1 MLVFRGKS
9 TEQRNFSFI
18 FIPIW
23 PTSKLQA
30 VYLNVSEFLR
40 DFLLVLILA
49 LRIVIT
55 LNWTVFRRAHQ
66 YKTITAFFVT
76 EEAWYTEVRR
86 LIIYFESSHSFRSC
100 EKSKKLFTVVRYTGN
115 ETRSYRHGY
124 MTSQWINRRF
134 SFLWNACD
142 RFQQNEAIMSFLKK
156 MRGKSPSKNHQEL
169 QVRASFPSPTVECAK
184 DKW

>member
-1 MLVFRGKS
+1 M
-9 TEQRNFSFI
+9 I
-18 FIPIW
+18 FCW
-23 PTSKLQA
+23 
-30 VYLNVSEFLR
+30 Y
-40 DFLLVLILA
+40 LILA

-55 LNWTVFRRAHQ
+55 LNWTVFRRAHR

-76 EEAWYTEVRR
+76 EETWYTEVRR
-86 LIIYFESSHSFRSC
+86 LIIYFESIHSFRSC
-100 EKSKKLFTVVRYTGN
+100 EKSKKLFTVAWYTGN

-142 RFQQNEAIMSFLKK
+142 RFQQKEAIMSFLKK
-156 MRGKSPSKNHQEL
+156 MRGKGGSKNHQEL
-169 QVRASFPSPTVECAK
+169 HFKASVPSPTVECAK

>member
-1 MLVFRGKS
+1 MKNKEAKQNSYRKEIKNMAKKCNRLYIKV
-9 TEQRNFSFI
+9 
-18 FIPIW
+18 
-23 PTSKLQA
+23 
-30 VYLNVSEFLR
+30 
-40 DFLLVLILA
+40 VLILTGKA
-49 LRIVIT
+49 RHT
-55 LNWTVFRRAHQ
+55 HQ

-76 EEAWYTEVRR
+76 EEVWYTEVWRF
-86 LIIYFESSHSFRSC
+86 IIYFESSHSFRSC
-100 EKSKKLFTVVRYTGN
+100 EKTKEPFTVARYTGN

-156 MRGKSPSKNHQEL
+156 MRGKSRCKNHQEL
-169 QVRASFPSPTVECAK
+169 QLRPSVRSPTVECAK